1 MRRIGLGTLV
11 LAALA
16 LAPML
21 GSEAHADPYRWCA
34 VYGGRTDGTTT
45 NCGFVTYGQCMATIS
60 GIGGWCEP
68 NQFYDGRSYD
78 GSEYHPRRHRSRYY
92 RYYR

>member
-1 MRRIGLGTLV
+1 MRRIGLGTLL

-16 LAPML
+16 LLPML
-21 GSEAHADPYRWCA
+21 GSAAHADPYRWCA

-45 NCGFVTYGQCMATIS
+45 NCGFVTHRQCMDTIS

-78 GSEYHPRRHRSRYY
+78 GSEYRPRRHRRHY
-92 RYYR
+92 RYYYR